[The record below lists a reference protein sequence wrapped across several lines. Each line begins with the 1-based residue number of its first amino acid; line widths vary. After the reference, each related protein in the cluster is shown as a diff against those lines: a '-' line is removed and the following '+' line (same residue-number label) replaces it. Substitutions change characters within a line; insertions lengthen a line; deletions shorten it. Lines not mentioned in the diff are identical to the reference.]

1 MKVKICGIQQPENLQ
16 QIAALQPDYMG
27 FIFYPKSPRY
37 VLPHLNASD
46 FQNIP
51 ESIKKIG
58 VFVNGDPEVIME
70 YVEQF
75 NLDGIQ
81 FHGDESPET
90 IYKFRNIGLVLFKAF
105 GLQDD
110 FDFDFDILKE
120 YEHAVDF
127 FLFDTK
133 TAQYGGSGQKF
144 NWNILKNYSSLKPFL
159 LSGGIGVEE
168 LEDVLSIQD
177 LPIHAVDL
185 NSRLEI
191 SPGLKDIDKVKK
203 AIKII
208 HNGKV

>member
-110 FDFDFDILKE
+110 FDFDILKE

>member
-168 LEDVLSIQD
+168 LEDFLSIQD